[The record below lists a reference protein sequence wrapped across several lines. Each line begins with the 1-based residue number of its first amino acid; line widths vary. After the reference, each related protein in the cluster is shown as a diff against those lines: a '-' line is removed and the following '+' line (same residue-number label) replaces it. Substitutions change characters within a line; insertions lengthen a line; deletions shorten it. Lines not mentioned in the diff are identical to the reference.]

1 MKKTLLPLL
10 ILASSAS
17 AQEYKCASTKFT
29 TGMGI
34 GYSTHNEFSFGFEA
48 GIIPASSSVY
58 FTIGGIA
65 YTAKKNPNERWAT
78 AEAGGRMYYFKKV
91 SETGSLHLFGQI
103 RYVTQGGE
111 RNGYNQWSP
120 GIGAALTK
128 RISQNEKG
136 EGYLKFEVEHTFLA
150 PVSRTSVWIIFVGVL

>member
-1 MKKTLLPLL
+1 MKKILIPLL
-10 ILASSAS
+10 AVTVSAS

-34 GYSTHNEFSFGFEA
+34 GYSTHKEFSFGFEA

-78 AEAGGRMYYFKKV
+78 AEAGWQLIVTGKQIGRAHV
-91 SETGSLHLFGQI
+91 
-103 RYVTQGGE
+103 
-111 RNGYNQWSP
+111 
-120 GIGAALTK
+120 
-128 RISQNEKG
+128 
-136 EGYLKFEVEHTFLA
+136 
-150 PVSRTSVWIIFVGVL
+150 